1 MKIKLK
7 LFLIRISMILSLI
20 CFITSNSQ
28 HSSYK
33 PRRKLISAWAD
44 KLIQLF
50 DLDKNTIEDD
60 HFGTDDLDSR
70 SEKYSNNNCSKI
82 ETFDNYFLNVYA
94 EKSNMTGSDLD
105 NMIKHQLKGAPKDKV
120 TEYKSKKHGCNRKK
134 VLY

>member
-44 KLIQLF
+44 KLIQFF

-60 HFGTDDLDSR
+60 HFRTDVLDSR
-70 SEKYSNNNCSKI
+70 NEKYSNNNCSKI

-105 NMIKHQLKGAPKDKV
+105 NMIKHQLKGAPKDKI